1 LPADLATGLCLKY
14 VLNTEIKNMK
24 KKLTR
29 IVQRKVLLSVLFE
42 NFKRL
47 MCISKQCLAH
57 LVEELDCIIIII
69 IIIIIMAL
77 QLFMQS
83 FGLLNQFLPSSSILD
98 MGLPV
103 WHF

>member
-1 LPADLATGLCLKY
+1 LPTDLATGLCLKY

-42 NFKRL
+42 NFKHL
-47 MCISKQCLAH
+47 MCISKQCSAH
-57 LVEELDCIIIII
+57 LVEELDCI

-83 FGLLNQFLPSSSILD
+83 FGLLNQFLPSSILD